1 MNTWFGVT
9 ATALGAPRSQKLVHT
24 RHIPVALSTGRI
36 VCSSR
41 NTGVPGV
48 DSYSSSTGSIMK
60 PGRASPPAFGLSG
73 RAFVAM
79 VPHVTPTPISPGTCS
94 PM

>member
-1 MNTWFGVT
+1 VSTAGSGVT
-9 ATALGAPRSQKLVHT
+9 ATALGTPRSQKLVHT

-60 PGRASPPAFGLSG
+60 PDARRRRHLAYLGGRASA
-73 RAFVAM
+73 
-79 VPHVTPTPISPGTCS
+79 
-94 PM
+94 